1 MYSQGV
7 RYIFPGRRGAF
18 REASQKTVDTR
29 EQDDISPP
37 DWFTAPEWVERLLNW
52 YTKAKRPLPWRRQP
66 EPYRIW
72 VSEVMLQQTRV
83 ETALP
88 HYQRFLEAFP
98 RLEDLAA
105 APEEE
110 VLRLWSGLGYYQR
123 ARRLHQAAR
132 LVYERYKS
140 EPPREYEIFSRL
152 PGVGPYT
159 AGAVLSIAYGL
170 PVPAVD
176 GNVRRVYSRL
186 LGLAESL
193 PPGHWTRLAR
203 LPFSG
208 GPAAGRPGDFNQA
221 LMELGA
227 LVCRPAAP
235 RCGECPLQSLC
246 ATGIGSWVPSTTS
259 ARSKRSEPVHWVV
272 FLVRRDGKYLMHRRP
287 PEALLGG
294 LWDFPIREG
303 CDRPESPVRLSD
315 SPADLILRPTGRL
328 GTVRHAITFRRL
340 HLHVL
345 PSELSSPAPA
355 PWTWVHP
362 LDEDLPRSSYV
373 DKVVRLAE
381 KG

>member
-1 MYSQGV
+1 M
-7 RYIFPGRRGAF
+7 
-18 REASQKTVDTR
+18 
-29 EQDDISPP
+29 SPP

-193 PPGHWTRLAR
+193 PPGHWTRLA
-203 LPFSG
+203 
-208 GPAAGRPGDFNQA
+208 
-221 LMELGA
+221 
-227 LVCRPAAP
+227 
-235 RCGECPLQSLC
+235 
-246 ATGIGSWVPSTTS
+246 
-259 ARSKRSEPVHWVV
+259 
-272 FLVRRDGKYLMHRRP
+272 
-287 PEALLGG
+287 
-294 LWDFPIREG
+294 
-303 CDRPESPVRLSD
+303 
-315 SPADLILRPTGRL
+315 
-328 GTVRHAITFRRL
+328 
-340 HLHVL
+340 
-345 PSELSSPAPA
+345 
-355 PWTWVHP
+355 
-362 LDEDLPRSSYV
+362 
-373 DKVVRLAE
+373 
-381 KG
+381 